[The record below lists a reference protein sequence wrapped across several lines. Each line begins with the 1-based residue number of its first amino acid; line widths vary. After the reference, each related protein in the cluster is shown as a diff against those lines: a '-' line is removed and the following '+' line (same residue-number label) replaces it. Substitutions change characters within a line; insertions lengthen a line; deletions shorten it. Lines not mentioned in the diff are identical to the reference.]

1 MENLKDK
8 ILNQTEEVKKE
19 IRQKALGYILA
30 ALGLVA
36 GLAWN
41 EAIKAVIDYFF
52 PLNGNSVI
60 AKLVYAISI
69 TFVAVGLSVYLAKL
83 LGDKKEEG

>member
-19 IRQKALGYILA
+19 VRQKALGYILA

-52 PLNGNSVI
+52 PFNGNSVI

-69 TFVAVGLSVYLAKL
+69 TFVVVGLSIYLAKL
-83 LGDKKEEG
+83 LGDKKEEK